1 MPHARSIDHVQVAL
15 PRGGENAARAFYGG
29 VLGLAEIPKPASLAA
44 RGGVWFDCGGLQVHL
59 GVEDDFRPAKKA
71 HVAFV
76 VDDLAAIAQ
85 ALARAG
91 RAVVRDVE
99 QVEGSV
105 RLFTDDPFGNRVELM
120 QRAAAPAG

>member
-1 MPHARSIDHVQVAL
+1 MCRWRCRAAGKTPRVRSTAACL
-15 PRGGENAARAFYGG
+15 RSPRF
-29 VLGLAEIPKPASLAA
+29 PSPASLAA